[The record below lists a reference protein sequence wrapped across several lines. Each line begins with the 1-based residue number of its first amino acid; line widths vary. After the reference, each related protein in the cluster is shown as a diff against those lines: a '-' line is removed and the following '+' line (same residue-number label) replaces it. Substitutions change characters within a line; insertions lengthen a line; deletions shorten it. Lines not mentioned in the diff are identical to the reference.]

1 MYGGRKMKRIL
12 IALVC
17 MTLLAG
23 CGNND
28 NKDNANSNST
38 TDDVTD
44 TTGDTT
50 NNTDD
55 WYKRFESGL
64 NDQSITYSAK
74 TSLDAT
80 TIGGA
85 EGYRYTTENG
95 NIDVYRFED
104 GDDFNKIMEE
114 KKVNLNG
121 TDTNVEINDHMVIVS
136 DGVSDDVMNIF
147 KNLK

>member
-1 MYGGRKMKRIL
+1 MKKIL

-28 NKDNANSNST
+28 KNDNAHSNSVADDIADT
-38 TDDVTD
+38 TDDIVDD
-44 TTGDTT
+44 TQ
-50 NNTDD
+50 D
-55 WYKRFESGL
+55 WYGRFETSL
-64 NDQSITYSAK
+64 KDKSINYSAK

-80 TIGGA
+80 TIGGI

-104 GDDFNKIMEE
+104 GDDFNKIMKE
-114 KKVNLNG
+114 KKVNLDG
-121 TDTNVEINDHMVIVS
+121 KDSNVEINDHMVIIS
-136 DGVSDDVMNIF
+136 DGLSEDIMDVF
-147 KNLK
+147 RGSK